1 MKIKTG
7 FTLIELLVV
16 IAIIGSLAAML
27 LPNYM
32 STRERARDTQR
43 KSDLRQI
50 QKALELYKQD
60 QMPVTYPPSPLPSAG
75 QCWTSTGNAATCP
88 PGNVYMD
95 KFPSD
100 PSPGQTYGY
109 TVDNLTMTYTLV
121 ACLENIADID
131 GSTCPNPLPNG
142 FTCASPRKC
151 YKVNQP

>member
-27 LPNYM
+27 LPNFM

-60 QMPVTYPPSPLPSAG
+60 QTPTAYRTAPLPSAG
-75 QCWTSTGNAATCP
+75 QCWTSTGNGATCP
-88 PGNVYMD
+88 PGNVYMND
-95 KFPSD
+95 FPGD
-100 PSPGQTYGY
+100 PIPSQTYGY
-109 TVDNLTMTYTLV
+109 TVDNLNLTYTLV
-121 ACLENIADID
+121 ACLENIADPD

-151 YKVNQP
+151 YTVTQP